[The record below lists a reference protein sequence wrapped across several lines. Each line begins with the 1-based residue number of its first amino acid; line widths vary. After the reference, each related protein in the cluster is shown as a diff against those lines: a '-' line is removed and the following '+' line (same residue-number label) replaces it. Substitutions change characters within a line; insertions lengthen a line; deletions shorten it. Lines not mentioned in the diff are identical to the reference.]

1 LWRRFV
7 IGVFDSGVGGLTV
20 VKEIRKCLP
29 QVGVA
34 YLGDTARLPYGT
46 KSEETVIKYSL
57 KNIAFLT
64 HFQVQMIV
72 IACNTAS
79 SYALPTLKK
88 QLSIPTLGVIKPGVD
103 MALKSTK
110 NKRIGVI
117 GTEATIRS
125 RSYEREIKKRG
136 SYEVFSQSC
145 PLFVPLVEEGITNGN
160 IAHSVAQFY
169 LEGLKKKD
177 IDTLILGCTHYPLLQ
192 GVIAET
198 LGEKVSLVSSAKAVA
213 QAVKREVE
221 ERKINGKG
229 TLMFFTTDTPER
241 FARVGRLFLGKTFN
255 GVKLV
260 EVE

>member
-1 LWRRFV
+1 M

-20 VKEIRKCLP
+20 VKEIKECLP
-29 QVGVA
+29 QVGVV

-46 KSEETVIKYSL
+46 KSRETVIKYSL

-64 HFQVQMIV
+64 RFQVQMVV

-79 SYALPTLKK
+79 SYALPALKK

-136 SYEVFSQSC
+136 DYEVFSQSC
-145 PLFVPLVEEGITNGN
+145 PLFVPLVEEGIIDGN

-169 LEGLKKKD
+169 LEGLKKKN

-192 GVIAET
+192 DVIAET
-198 LGEKVSLVSSAKAVA
+198 LGEKVHLISSAKAVA
-213 QAVKREVE
+213 QAVKKEVE
-221 ERKINGKG
+221 KRRINGKG
-229 TLMFFTTDTPER
+229 TLMFFTTDAPER
-241 FARVGRLFLGKTFN
+241 FARMGRLFLGKTFN

>member
-1 LWRRFV
+1 V

-20 VKEIRKCLP
+20 VKEIKKCLP
-29 QVGVA
+29 QVGVV

-46 KSEETVIKYSL
+46 KSRETVIKYSL

-64 HFQVQMIV
+64 RFQVQMVV

-79 SYALPTLKK
+79 SYALSTLEQK
-88 QLSIPTLGVIKPGVD
+88 LSIPVLGVVKPGVD

-136 SYEVFSQSC
+136 NYEVFSQSC
-145 PLFVPLVEEGITNGN
+145 PLFVPLIEEGITDGN
-160 IAHSVAQFY
+160 LAYSVAKFY
-169 LEGLKKKD
+169 LERLKKED

-192 GVIAET
+192 SVIVEV
-198 LGEKVSLVSSAKAVA
+198 LGEKVSLISSAESVA
-213 QAVKREVE
+213 QAVKKITE
-221 ERKINGKG
+221 ERNIDGEGN
-229 TLMFFTTDTPER
+229 LMFFTTDTPER
-241 FARVGRLFLGKTFN
+241 FARVGRLFLGETFN
-255 GVKLV
+255 SVKLV
-260 EVE
+260 EIE